1 MTAYSDIRSLYSPDD
16 YIRDK
21 EVLERGIKANEKTQP
36 FRFLSS
42 IGGNAYK
49 TEEESRSTKLK
60 VDSHFLRC
68 REPVKDI
75 NSRAVS
81 AINKV
86 HIDKTIDGR
95 LYQFGSKSA
104 SANEIEQKIKSHNY
118 ILSLNR
124 GSDKDER
131 EKVIEKYM
139 PKVQSKDTRPYTAS
153 ALLNDKP
160 HFRIM
165 TPNMLSTGGKQS
177 LGDLLSD
184 DQYRNEL
191 RQLEVVDDISEDNP
205 E

>member
-1 MTAYSDIRSLYSPDD
+1 MTAYSDIRSLYNPDNFV
-16 YIRDK
+16 RDR
-21 EVLERGIKANEKTQP
+21 ETLERGIKANEKTQP
-36 FRFLSS
+36 YKFLSS
-42 IGGNAYK
+42 IGGQAYK
-49 TEEESRSTKLK
+49 TEEESHSIKPK

-75 NSRAVS
+75 NSRAIS
-81 AINKV
+81 AINKI

-118 ILSLNR
+118 ILSLQR
-124 GSDKDER
+124 GSEKDER
-131 EKVIEKYM
+131 EKVFEKFM
-139 PKVQSKDTRPYTAS
+139 PKVQSKETRPYTAS

-160 HFRIM
+160 QFRIM
-165 TPNMLSTGGKQS
+165 TPNLMSTGGKQS

-184 DQYRNEL
+184 DQYKNEL